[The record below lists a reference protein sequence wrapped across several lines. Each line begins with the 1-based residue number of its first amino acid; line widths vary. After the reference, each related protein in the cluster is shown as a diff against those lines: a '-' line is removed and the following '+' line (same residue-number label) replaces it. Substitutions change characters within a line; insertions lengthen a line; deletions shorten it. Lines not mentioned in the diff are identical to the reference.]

1 MIEYLQRV
9 IAMNRISRTI
19 KYESDLDKGF
29 LKEIASIPG
38 CENIYDCIQ
47 CGNCSG
53 ICPLSI
59 YMDYTPR
66 RIIAMTREGFK
77 KEVLSSLT
85 IWLCSSC
92 YACTVNCP
100 AEIKIT
106 DVMYALK
113 RRAIEEKVYPRR
125 FPIPVLA
132 QAFFD
137 TVRNHGRNTESRVV
151 ISLWLKSNI
160 LKLFRNATLGLA
172 LMRRGRMPFRQEQ
185 IKEKKEISAMMAEL
199 HREA

>member
-1 MIEYLQRV
+1 MSKIK
-9 IAMNRISRTI
+9 RTI
-19 KYESDLDKGF
+19 KYESDLDKNF
-29 LKEIASIPG
+29 LNEIASIPG

-77 KEVLSSLT
+77 EEVLSSLT
-85 IWLCSSC
+85 IWLCASC

-100 AEIKIT
+100 AGIKIT

-113 RRAIEEKVYPRR
+113 RRAIEEKVYPSR
-125 FPIPVLA
+125 FPIPILA
-132 QAFFD
+132 QSFFNA
-137 TVRNHGRNTESRVV
+137 VRSYGRNTESRVV

-160 LKLFRNATLGLA
+160 LKLFRNASLGWA
-172 LMRRGRMPFRQEQ
+172 LIQRGRMPLTQEKV
-185 IKEKKEISAMMAEL
+185 KEKNEIASMMAAL
-199 HREA
+199 GREA